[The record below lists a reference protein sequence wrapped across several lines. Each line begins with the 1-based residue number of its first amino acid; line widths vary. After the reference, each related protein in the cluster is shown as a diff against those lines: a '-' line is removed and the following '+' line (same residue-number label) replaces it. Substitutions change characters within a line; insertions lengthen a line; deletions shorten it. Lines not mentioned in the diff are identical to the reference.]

1 MEDFMATT
9 ETVPP
14 RKEEGM
20 SDRAFTHDKRWW
32 ILAVLGV
39 AQLMVILDTTI
50 VNIALPTAQH
60 ALHFSNADRQW
71 IVTAYSLAFGS
82 LLLLGGRIGDIVGRK
97 RALLIGLI
105 GFAVASAIGGAST
118 SFIMLVGARTIQGAF
133 GALLAPSVLA
143 LLTTTF
149 SDPGERG
156 KAFGIYGGIAGA
168 GGGLGLL
175 LGGVLTSYVSW
186 RYTLFVNLIFAV
198 LATVGSLLWLK
209 NDKATDHDPL
219 DFPGLFMV
227 TGGLFSLVYGF
238 SHADTTAWTNHY
250 TIGFLILGVVLLA
263 SFAWFENRAKF
274 PLLPMRIVLSRTRGG
289 SMLAML
295 FASIGIFGVFL
306 FLTYYLQS
314 TLGWSPVKTGL
325 GFLPMVGALAFT
337 AQVSNR
343 VLLPRVGPKPIIPVG
358 LLVAAVALYELH
370 DVGLH
375 TAYASHVFP
384 YLIVLGVGFGLSLAP
399 GFSTGTLGLAP
410 HDAGVGSAAL
420 NTSQQVGGSIGTALL
435 NTLAASATAA
445 YLVGRAVTSSTAK
458 ASALH
463 GYTTAFLW
471 AALIFVAGAVV
482 TALVLKK
489 GNLAALA
496 GADQRVPTGIG
507 AERAHA
513 PTASQPEGE
522 IMNIGIIGAGNI
534 GGTLARRFA
543 ALGHHVAVANSRD
556 PETIESLAAE
566 WGATAAWASKA
577 AHGADVVVVTIPQ
590 KDVANLPDN
599 FLKGAADDVVVIDT
613 GNYSRERDGRIE
625 EIEAGMTDSRWVEE
639 QIGVSVVKA
648 FNTIHAK
655 HLLEFG
661 KAQGTT
667 GRIALPVAG
676 DDAGAKTVVMDLVD
690 ALGFDPVDGGGLDDS
705 WRQQQGNP
713 AYGADFDADDL
724 RQALAGATPE
734 GFAQSRQ

>member
-1 MEDFMATT
+1 MEELMPAT
-9 ETVPP
+9 ETLEY
-14 RKEEGM
+14 RQGEGM
-20 SDRAFTHDKRWW
+20 STPESSHDKRWW

-82 LLLLGGRIGDIVGRK
+82 LLLLGGRIGDIIGRK
-97 RALLIGLI
+97 RALLISLI

-149 SDPGERG
+149 SDPSERG
-156 KAFGIYGGIAGA
+156 KAFGIYGAIAGA

-198 LATVGSLLWLK
+198 MATVGALLWLK

-238 SHADTTAWTNHY
+238 SHADTTAWSNHY
-250 TIGFLILGVVLLA
+250 TISFLILGVVLLA
-263 SFAWFENRAKF
+263 AFAWFENRATF

-325 GFLPMVGALAFT
+325 GFLPMVGALALT

-343 VLLPRVGPKPIIPVG
+343 MLLPRVGPKPIIPVG
-358 LLVAAVALYELH
+358 LLAAAVALYELH
-370 DVGLH
+370 NVGLH
-375 TAYASHVFP
+375 TAYVSHVFP
-384 YLIVLGVGFGLSLAP
+384 YLVVLGVGFGLSLAP
-399 GFSTGTLGLAP
+399 AFSTGTLGLAP

-445 YLVGRAVTSSTAK
+445 YLVGRPVTSASAK
-458 ASALH
+458 VAALH

-471 AALIFVAGAVV
+471 AALIFVIAAVA
-482 TALVLKK
+482 TTFVLKK
-489 GNLAALA
+489 GNLATLA
-496 GADQRVPTGIG
+496 GGNRELPTDAG
-507 AERAHA
+507 AEGAHSSA
-513 PTASQPEGE
+513 TSQTEGA

-534 GGTLARRFA
+534 GGTLARRFV

-556 PETIESLAAE
+556 PETIMSLAAE
-566 WGATAAWASKA
+566 WGATAAWASEA
-577 AHGADVVVVTIPQ
+577 VHGADVVVVTIPE
-590 KDVANLPDN
+590 KDVPGLPDN
-599 FLKGAADDVVVIDT
+599 FLNGAADDVVVIDT
-613 GNYSRERDGRIE
+613 GNYSKERDGHID
-625 EIEAGMTDSRWVEE
+625 EIELGMTDSRWVEE
-639 QIGVSVVKA
+639 QLGVSVVKA
-648 FNTIHAK
+648 FNNIRAE

-661 KAQGTT
+661 KPQGTT

-676 DDAGAKTVVMDLVD
+676 DDADAKTLVMDLVD
-690 ALGFDPVDGGGLDDS
+690 SLGFDPVDGGGLDDS
-705 WRQQQGNP
+705 WRQQHGNP
-713 AYGADFDADDL
+713 AYAADFGADEL
-724 RQALAGATPE
+724 RKALAEATLD
-734 GFAQSRQ
+734 GLAQSRM